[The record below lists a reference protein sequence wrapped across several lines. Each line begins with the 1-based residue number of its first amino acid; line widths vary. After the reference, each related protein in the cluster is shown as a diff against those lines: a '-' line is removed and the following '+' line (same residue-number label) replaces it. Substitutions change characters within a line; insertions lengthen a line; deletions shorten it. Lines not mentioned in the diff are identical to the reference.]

1 MAWYTQ
7 NSMGSSLEHYQP
19 SASTFNHAP
28 ASFNHALNPP
38 WQRNNT
44 SYLTKSHYGAVET
57 SVVQAFWPDLIAG
70 PISEAAHCEPAISPA
85 KTQAV
90 MQALGTHAITRSGIW
105 GAPEQSD
112 AKKGE
117 LLITALTKAMHEQ
130 TSRILELVNEQQ
142 NSGYLWEEQT

>member
-57 SVVQAFWPDLIAG
+57 SV
-70 PISEAAHCEPAISPA
+70 A
-85 KTQAV
+85 KHV
-90 MQALGTHAITRSGIW
+90 LSSGILMDSTPTTPYHHSLKIHEE
-105 GAPEQSD
+105 APYRKLPPTD
-112 AKKGE
+112 HN
-117 LLITALTKAMHEQ
+117 LRDI
-130 TSRILELVNEQQ
+130 
-142 NSGYLWEEQT
+142 